1 MSFDAAVV
9 TAVYDSYDTLK
20 PALPQPGV
28 RVDWVCVTDN
38 PHLEVEGWRTVV
50 RPCPGLHPNR
60 SAKVPKMFPERFTPA
75 PVSVWVDASFRVTS
89 GTFVA
94 DVLPYAEPIAQFVHP
109 WRNCLY
115 DEADASSPIPK
126 YTGEPI
132 LEQAKEYR
140 EEGHP
145 EHWGL
150 WATGVI
156 VRRHMAET
164 AQFGQSWLSEIDRW
178 SFQDQV
184 SEPFAL
190 RNCGL
195 RPVSLPGTHFAN
207 PWLAYEGSGRH

>member
-20 PALPQPGV
+20 PVLPQAGLS
-28 RVDWVCVTDN
+28 VDWVCVTDN
-38 PHLEVEGWRTVV
+38 PHLETEGWRIVV
-50 RPCPGLHPNR
+50 RPCSGLHPNR
-60 SAKVPKMFPERFTPA
+60 SAKVPKMFPELFTPA
-75 PVSVWVDASFRVTS
+75 PASVWVDASFRVTS
-89 GTFVA
+89 ETFVA
-94 DVLPYAEPIAQFVHP
+94 DVLSYAEPIAQFVHP

-115 DEADASSPIPK
+115 DEADASAPIPK

-140 EEGHP
+140 GEGHP

-156 VRRHMAET
+156 ARQHTRP
-164 AQFGQSWLSEIDRW
+164 AQILGVDWAAEIDRW

-190 RNCGL
+190 RSAGL
-195 RPVSLPGTHFAN
+195 RPASLPGTHFAN
-207 PWLAYEGSGRH
+207 LWLAYEGSGRH